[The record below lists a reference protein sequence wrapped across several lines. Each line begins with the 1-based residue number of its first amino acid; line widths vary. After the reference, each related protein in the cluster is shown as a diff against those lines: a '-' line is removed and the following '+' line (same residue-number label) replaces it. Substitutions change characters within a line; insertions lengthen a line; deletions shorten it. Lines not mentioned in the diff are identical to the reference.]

1 MDNVIMILFVG
12 FVIALVAL
20 DVGMVISLVKPGDER
35 KQMVVWKASTYT
47 LLATVGAMLINV
59 IEKIAKTEAIAINP
73 FTQLSATAIIYFV
86 FLMYYKRKY
95 GG

>member
-1 MDNVIMILFVG
+1 
-12 FVIALVAL
+12 
-20 DVGMVISLVKPGDER
+20 
-35 KQMVVWKASTYT
+35 MVVWKASTYT

-73 FTQLSATAIIYFV
+73 FTQLGATAIIYFV

>member
-1 MDNVIMILFVG
+1 MDNVIMILFMG
-12 FVIALVAL
+12 FIIALVTL

-73 FTQLSATAIIYFV
+73 FTQLGATAIIYFV

>member
-1 MDNVIMILFVG
+1 MDNVIMILFMG
-12 FVIALVAL
+12 FIIALVAL

-73 FTQLSATAIIYFV
+73 FTQLGATAIIYFV